1 MVNKNADSKKT
12 EHNFNV
18 ISCDELLDS
27 TLVQSGVIVEGLL
40 KNGVYLLAGAPKVGK
55 SFFSMQLAY
64 SIASGKPFLTYDV
77 HGGTVL
83 YLALEDD
90 YSRLQQRVANMF
102 GVEFGY
108 QGNLFFATDAGT
120 IGGSFLAQ
128 MEDFIK
134 SHPGTKLIIIDT
146 LQRIK
151 DIQGASYSYSRDY
164 EFMADLKAI
173 SDRHHVCMLVVHHT
187 RKQEARDIFNM
198 ISGTNGLLGAADGA
212 LVISKEK
219 RTANVAFV
227 DIVGRD
233 QPDQK
238 LTIEF
243 DRANLTW
250 SLRKSELELWKS
262 EPDPLLDAIAA
273 MLTDDRREWR
283 GTATELLELL
293 PKDFSIQPNV
303 LTRRL
308 NVKARQ
314 LYDDYGI
321 QYQTKR
327 GHEREVSLKRIAP
340 DTPDCV
346 DCDGRDDT

>member
-1 MVNKNADSKKT
+1 SA
-12 EHNFNV
+12 F
-18 ISCDELLDS
+18 
-27 TLVQSGVIVEGLL
+27 VQSGTVVDGLL
-40 KNGVYLLAGAPKVGK
+40 RSGVYIFAGAPKVGK
-55 SFFSMQLAY
+55 SFLSLQLAV
-64 SIASGKPFLTYDV
+64 SIASERPFLTYGV
-77 HGGTVL
+77 RGGTVL

-90 YSRLQQRVANMF
+90 YSRLQQRVARMF
-102 GVEFGY
+102 GEDY
-108 QGNLFFATDAGT
+108 CCQEKLFFATDAET
-120 IGGSFLAQ
+120 IGGNFTTQL
-128 MEDFIK
+128 EDFIK

-151 DIQGASYSYSRDY
+151 DMQGASYSYSRDY
-164 EFMADLKAI
+164 EFMADLKTI
-173 SDRHHVCMLVVHHT
+173 SDRHHVCMLIVHHT
-187 RKQEARDIFNM
+187 RKREARDIFNM

-243 DRANLTW
+243 DRSKLIW
-250 SLRKSELELWKS
+250 SLRKSETELWK
-262 EPDPLLDAIAA
+262 EEADPLLDAVAA
-273 MLTDDRREWR
+273 ILLGDRREWR

-293 PKDFSIQPNV
+293 PENFSIQPNV
-303 LTRRL
+303 LTRHL

-314 LYDDYGI
+314 LYEDYGI
-321 QYQTKR
+321 QYHTKR
-327 GHEREVSLKRIAP
+327 GHEREVFLKFIAP
-340 DTPDCV
+340 YIPDRV